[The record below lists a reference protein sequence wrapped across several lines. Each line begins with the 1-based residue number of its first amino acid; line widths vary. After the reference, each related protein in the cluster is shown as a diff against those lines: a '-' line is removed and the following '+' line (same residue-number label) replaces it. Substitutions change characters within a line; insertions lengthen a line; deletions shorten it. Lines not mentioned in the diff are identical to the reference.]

1 MGDRVPLDEDA
12 INKIS
17 DQAADLIFELASEL
31 PSAAEAIQA
40 SILAAIG
47 TVVRLS
53 RETGQPDKK
62 VIDAVRKM
70 YAANPREYN

>member
-1 MGDRVPLDEDA
+1 MENKVPFDEAA
-12 INKIS
+12 INEIS
-17 DQAADLIFELASEL
+17 DQAADLIFEMASGL
-31 PSAAEAIQA
+31 PSAAETIQA

-53 RETGQPDKK
+53 REMGVPDKK